1 MTLKNVSF
9 TVEAGETLAIV
20 GYNGSG
26 KLSIYL
32 ISLLMSIFFANNHDR
47 ILKENRLWR
56 VYFFGYSIST
66 LPIAP
71 TNPLSS

>member
-26 KLSIYL
+26 NLSIYL
-32 ISLLMSIFFANNHDR
+32 ISLLMSIFFANNHDS
-47 ILKENRLWR
+47 ILRLHWIC
-56 VYFFGYSIST
+56 FGES
-66 LPIAP
+66 A
-71 TNPLSS
+71 LSLYA